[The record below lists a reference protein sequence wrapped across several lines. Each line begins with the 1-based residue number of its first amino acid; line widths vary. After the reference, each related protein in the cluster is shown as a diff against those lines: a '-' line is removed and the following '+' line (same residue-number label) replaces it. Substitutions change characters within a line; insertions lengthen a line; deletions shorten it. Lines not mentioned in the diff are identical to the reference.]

1 MGERKQ
7 PTPIDADEYEA
18 FVQFVKD
25 VHGGTR
31 GHLRTELENALREYR
46 QSYYNDGSDRL
57 VRVENDV
64 ATIKAMLAEGEV
76 DGGEVVPA
84 PDPSDG
90 STHAHADQN
99 DTPDAPMEKPAANQP
114 REKKARWIAQD
125 VRDRIGNTQAFGK
138 PAIRKIIDDAYGF
151 DDRVADPLLE
161 TVIDV
166 LGAEICPVADL
177 EQADPDTI
185 AWGETLDDRWEERE
199 AILEEQA
206 EDDAGD
212 QFDALDD
219 AERGDPMDG
228 D

>member
-1 MGERKQ
+1 MDEQVYEDFRDFVERHHGQVRGALGE
-7 PTPIDADEYEA
+7 
-18 FVQFVKD
+18 
-25 VHGGTR
+25 
-31 GHLRTELENALREYR
+31 ELEKAMKERMN
-46 QSYYNDGSDRL
+46 GVDRTDQIT
-57 VRVENDV
+57 RIENDL
-64 ATIKAMLAEGEV
+64 ATVKAMIAEGEA
-76 DGGEVVPA
+76 DGGAVAAPPA
-84 PDPSDG
+84 PDPSDD
-90 STHAHADQN
+90 STHAHADQ
-99 DTPDAPMEKPAANQP
+99 DDVVDAPMEKPAANQP

-212 QFDALDD
+212 QFDTLDD